1 MSIFQGNSKN
11 TAKII
16 AISAA
21 VVVVIAAIL
30 FFALK
35 DRPEMAEKSTDEQ
48 TTVEQTT
55 AEVTTEAANADVT
68 EEKEITTDTTET
80 KAKEKTTKERTT
92 QKTSKEKTPYDKLL
106 DKYRKAVKDYQSGD
120 GFKYEGYLAND
131 DIFLGGDIK
140 YAYVDING
148 DSIKELIVLSNE
160 CVVNIWK
167 LVDGEMKP
175 LFKDRCFGRR
185 ADVTLCQGGVLQV
198 MGYYARTNECCF
210 YKIENIDYDPV
221 LFDCLV
227 EYGSFDE
234 GEKPVYA
241 RFDEQAPSDVSEV
254 SDKNIVTKAEY
265 ERVLDEYKPVT
276 GINWK
281 KL

>member
-1 MSIFQGNSKN
+1 MNNFEGKSKN
-11 TAKII
+11 TVKII
-16 AISAA
+16 AVAAA

-35 DRPEMAEKSTDEQ
+35 DRPEIGEKSTDEQ

-55 AEVTTEAANADVT
+55 VEVTTEAANADVT
-68 EEKEITTDTTET
+68 EEKETTTDTTET
-80 KAKEKTTKERTT
+80 KVKEKTTKERTT
-92 QKTSKEKTPYDKLL
+92 QKTSKEKSPYDKLL
-106 DKYRKAVKDYQSGD
+106 DKYRKAVKDYKSGKGLTYD
-120 GFKYEGYLAND
+120 AHLAND
-131 DIFLGGDIK
+131 DVFFGGDIK

-148 DSIKELIVLSNE
+148 DSIKELIVSSNE

-175 LFKDRCFGRR
+175 LFKDSCFGRR
-185 ADVTLCQGGVLQV
+185 ADVNLCQGGVLQV
-198 MGYYARTNECCF
+198 MVYYGRTNECGF

-221 LFDCLV
+221 LFDCV
-227 EYGSFDE
+227 VRYGSFDE
-234 GEKPVYA
+234 SEEPVYA

-254 SDKNIVTKAEY
+254 SDKNIITKAEY
-265 ERVLDEYKPVT
+265 ERALDEYKSVA